1 MRTFR
6 SLAAAA
12 LLAAL
17 ATITVS
23 GTASAA
29 PSDGPQTVYVGKASW
44 TW

>member
-23 GTASAA
+23 GAASAA
-29 PSDGPQTVYVGKASW
+29 PVETAPITHASGW
-44 TW
+44 GWG